1 MATHMPLDQQRDERQ
16 HSARWR
22 ALFGLE
28 EWLRV
33 PMLVLSAAWFGIL
46 VLDLTGNSGPVLA
59 TVGTVI
65 WIIFIAE
72 FVVRFA
78 IAPQKRRFLGRNL
91 LTIVA
96 LLAPA
101 LRLLRIAAI
110 ARASG
115 VVRGFRLVRVVG
127 VVNRS
132 MNALRRTL
140 RRRAFGY
147 VAVLTA
153 AVWFAGA
160 AGMYNLEPAHEV
172 QGGFTSYWDAVWW
185 TGMLLTSIGSQYW
198 PQTTEG
204 RVLGFLLALYGLG
217 ILGYVTATLASFFI
231 GRDALSHEG
240 EVASSDEIRQLRRD
254 IAALK
259 DAIVAPDE
267 SRRPA
272 PRAAGGRR

>member
-1 MATHMPLDQQRDERQ
+1 MATHMPLDQKADGTQ

-33 PMLVLSAAWFGIL
+33 PMLVLSAAWLGIL
-46 VLDLTGNSGPVLA
+46 VLDLTGNSGPALE
-59 TVGTVI
+59 TVGTII
-65 WIIFIAE
+65 WLVFIAE
-72 FVVRFA
+72 FVVRFV
-78 IAPQKRRFLGRNL
+78 IAPEKRRFLGRNV

-160 AGMYNLEPAHEV
+160 AGMYNLEPAREI

-217 ILGYVTATLASFFI
+217 ILGYITATLASFFI
-231 GRDALSHEG
+231 GRDALSNDG
-240 EVASSDEIRQLRRD
+240 DVASSDEIRQLRRD
-254 IAALK
+254 IAKLR
-259 DAIVAPDE
+259 DAIGASDE

-272 PRAAGGRR
+272 PRAAASRR

>member
-1 MATHMPLDQQRDERQ
+1 MATNAQLRPGLDETQ

-22 ALFGLE
+22 VLFGLE

-46 VLDLTGNSGPVLA
+46 VLDLTGNSGPALEIA
-59 TVGTVI
+59 GTII
-65 WIIFIAE
+65 WLVFIVE
-72 FVVRFA
+72 FAVRFV
-78 IAPQKRRFLGRNL
+78 IAPQKRRFLGRNV

-160 AGMYNLEPAHEV
+160 AGMYI
-172 QGGFTSYWDAVWW
+172 S
-185 TGMLLTSIGSQYW
+185 
-198 PQTTEG
+198 
-204 RVLGFLLALYGLG
+204 
-217 ILGYVTATLASFFI
+217 
-231 GRDALSHEG
+231 
-240 EVASSDEIRQLRRD
+240 
-254 IAALK
+254 
-259 DAIVAPDE
+259 
-267 SRRPA
+267 SRRTSC
-272 PRAAGGRR
+272 RAASPLIGTRSGGRACF

>member
-1 MATHMPLDQQRDERQ
+1 MPLDQKTDETQ

-33 PMLVLSAAWFGIL
+33 PMLVLSAAWLGIL
-46 VLDLTGNSGPVLA
+46 ILDLTGNSGPVLETA
-59 TVGTVI
+59 GTII
-65 WIIFIAE
+65 WLVFIAE
-72 FVVRFA
+72 FVVRFV
-78 IAPQKRRFLGRNL
+78 IAPEKRRFLGRNV

-101 LRLLRIAAI
+101 LRLLRIAAM

-160 AGMYNLEPAHEV
+160 AGMYNLEPAREI

-217 ILGYVTATLASFFI
+217 ILGYITATLASFFI
-231 GRDALSHEG
+231 GRDALSNEG

-254 IAALK
+254 IATLR
-259 DAIVAPDE
+259 DAIGAADE

-272 PRAAGGRR
+272 PRAAASRR

>member
-1 MATHMPLDQQRDERQ
+1 MPLDQKTDETQ

-33 PMLVLSAAWFGIL
+33 PMLVLSAAWLGIL
-46 VLDLTGNSGPVLA
+46 ILDLTGNSGPVLETA
-59 TVGTVI
+59 GTII
-65 WIIFIAE
+65 WLVFIAE
-72 FVVRFA
+72 FVVRFV
-78 IAPQKRRFLGRNL
+78 IAPEKRRFLGRNV

-101 LRLLRIAAI
+101 LRLLRIAAM

-160 AGMYNLEPAHEV
+160 AGMYNLEPAREI

-217 ILGYVTATLASFFI
+217 ILGYITATLASFFI
-231 GRDALSHEG
+231 GRDALSNDG
-240 EVASSDEIRQLRRD
+240 DVASSDEIRQLRRD
-254 IAALK
+254 IATLR
-259 DAIVAPDE
+259 DAIGASDE

-272 PRAAGGRR
+272 PRAAASRR